1 MLWRT
6 TVLETGSSM
15 KTVSRMAPQRLR
27 DIDHPTKPRRSAD
40 VLGVYD
46 NMTEAGLAAS
56 ILASRGIPTS
66 RISLVSPPASVATD
80 RAGDDMPRMVLLH
93 GRLEDTDRAHEILA
107 DEAAR
112 VHDLE
117 LTTA

>member
-1 MLWRT
+1 MQ
-6 TVLETGSSM
+6 
-15 KTVSRMAPQRLR
+15 TVSRMAPERFR
-27 DIDHPTKPRRSAD
+27 DTDRPAEPRRSAD

-46 NMTEAGLAAS
+46 TMTEAGLAAS

-66 RISLVSPPASVATD
+66 RISLVTPPASAATHRPSAD
-80 RAGDDMPRMVLLH
+80 VPRMVLLH

-112 VHDLE
+112 MQDLE
-117 LTTA
+117 SATA